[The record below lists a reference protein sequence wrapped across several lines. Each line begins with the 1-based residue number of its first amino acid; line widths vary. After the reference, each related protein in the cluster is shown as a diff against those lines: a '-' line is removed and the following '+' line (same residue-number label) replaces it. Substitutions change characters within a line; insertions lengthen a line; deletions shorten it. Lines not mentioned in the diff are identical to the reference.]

1 MLMNKL
7 PRDLRILMSRD
18 IKNDNWDLDQ
28 LLELLEAEVEARE
41 RASSNSTASGNNFRG
56 RQPPSAAVV
65 RTVSSPITCTYCQG
79 AHASNSC
86 QSVSHVTARKD
97 ILWKGGQCFLCLKKN
112 HLCRDCNSKTQCFK
126 CRGRHHISICM
137 NDSDTRKVERPANDE
152 KRAQDQ
158 VPTSGENWNGR

>member
-41 RASSNSTASGNNFRG
+41 RASGNSTASGNNLHRDQKSKFRG

-65 RTVSSPITCTYCQG
+65 RTVSSPITRTYCQG
-79 AHASNSC
+79 THTSNSC
-86 QSVSHVTARKD
+86 QTVSHVTA
-97 ILWKGGQCFLCLKKN
+97 
-112 HLCRDCNSKTQCFK
+112 
-126 CRGRHHISICM
+126 
-137 NDSDTRKVERPANDE
+137 
-152 KRAQDQ
+152 
-158 VPTSGENWNGR
+158 